1 MTVVDRFPHEV
12 ETRDPVFIAMPDG
25 TRLAATLWLPQV
37 VRPVPAVLEFLPYRR
52 RDGTIFRDRQM
63 APYLAGHGIAYARV
77 DIRGSGDS
85 EGVLADEYTVQE
97 QEDACAVIA
106 WLAAQPWCNGKI
118 GMTGISWGGFN
129 ALQVAARR
137 PPALQAVIAL
147 CCADDRFAIDVHY
160 MGGAY
165 LTEDPLW
172 SSFILALMAMPP
184 DPAIVG
190 DRWQEMWRE
199 RLEALDCWSVRWL
212 EHQARDDYWKQGSVC
227 EDFSRIDIPVYA
239 VGGWDDGYCEA
250 VLRLLAGLPGPSKG
264 LIGPW
269 SHHFPCLSS
278 PGPLI
283 GWLQE
288 ALRWWRRWLL
298 DEPTGIEHEPKL
310 TAWLR
315 APEPPAARYDEHPGR
330 WVTETTWPSPE
341 IRERR
346 FWLNAEALGDE
357 PLPGATL
364 SIASPVTA
372 GADSGR
378 WSGYGGAAAEL
389 AVDQRR
395 EDAHALSF
403 DTPPLADDIEFLGAP
418 VVELSA
424 SLDASRAN
432 VTARL
437 CDVAP
442 DGSSTL
448 ITWGTLNLAHRD
460 GEPRDLAPGES
471 FSARIGL
478 RATGRRVPQGHRLR
492 LALSTEHWPV
502 LWPQPFSATLALVSG
517 RSALMLPIRP
527 PRTESAPA
535 FGPPETAPPLSATEH
550 RAARFDK
557 VRRHEVGTGRHR
569 LDIHSD
575 YGRWHLPQSDLM
587 TDSKALERFAITEGD
602 PLSAQVEGRW
612 FIALQSG
619 PADVEI
625 DSSVQL
631 CADADDFRLAWS
643 VETRQRGAVVGGAQG
658 ERLIRRRHL

>member
-1 MTVVDRFPHEV
+1 MSVVERFPHEV
-12 ETRDPVFIAMPDG
+12 ETQDPVFIALPDG
-25 TRLAATLWLPQV
+25 TRLAATLWRPRTD
-37 VRPVPAVLEFLPYRR
+37 RPVPAVLEFLPYRR
-52 RDGTIFRDRQM
+52 RDGTVFRDRQM

-85 EGVLADEYTVQE
+85 EGVLDDEYTVQE

-106 WLAAQPWCNGKI
+106 WLAAQPWCSGKV

-137 PPALQAVIAL
+137 PPALKAVIAL
-147 CCADDRFAIDVHY
+147 CCADDRFGIDVHY

-172 SSFILALMAMPP
+172 SAFILALLAMPP
-184 DPAIVG
+184 DPQVVG
-190 DRWQEMWRE
+190 ERWQAMWRQ
-199 RLEALDCWSVRWL
+199 RLEALGCWSTRWL
-212 EHQARDDYWKQGSVC
+212 EHQSRDDYWKQGSVC
-227 EDFSRIDIPVYA
+227 EDFARIDIPVYA
-239 VGGWDDGYCEA
+239 VGGWDDGYVEA
-250 VLRLLAGLPGPSKG
+250 VLRLLAGLQAPAKG

-288 ALRWWRRWLL
+288 ALRWWRRWLA
-298 DEPTGIEHEPKL
+298 DEPNGIEHEPKL
-310 TAWLR
+310 TAWMR
-315 APEPPAARYDEHPGR
+315 EPEPPAARYDEHPGR
-330 WVTETTWPSPE
+330 WVTEPAWPSPA
-341 IRERR
+341 IAERR
-346 FWLNAEALGDE
+346 FWLNAGTLGASPE
-357 PLPGATL
+357 GGATL
-364 SIASPVTA
+364 AIRSPVTA
-372 GADSGR
+372 GADCGR

-403 DTPPLADDIEFLGAP
+403 DTAPLAADIEFLGAP
-418 VVELSA
+418 RVELRGT
-424 SLDASRAN
+424 LDAPRAN

-460 GEPRDLAPGES
+460 GDPSDLEPGTTFA
-471 FSARIGL
+471 ATIAL
-478 RATGRRVPQGHRLR
+478 RAAGRRIPRGHRLR
-492 LALSTEHWPV
+492 LALSTEHWPI
-502 LWPQPFSATLALVSG
+502 LWPQPFAATLCLAAGGSALV
-517 RSALMLPIRP
+517 LPSRAPRP
-527 PRTESAPA
+527 EAVTA
-535 FGPPETAPPLSATEH
+535 FAPPETAPGLPAEEL
-550 RAARFDK
+550 RAADYGK
-557 VRRHEVGTGRHR
+557 VLRRSLGTGEQR
-569 LDIHSD
+569 LEIRSD
-575 YGRWHLPQSDLM
+575 YGRWRLPETGIV
-587 TDSKALERFAITEGD
+587 TDSAALERFDMVEGD

-619 PADVEI
+619 AADVRI

-631 CADADDFRLAWS
+631 CADTTDFHLAWS
-643 VETRQRGAVVGGAQG
+643 VETRQRGDLVGGCQG
-658 ERLIRRRHL
+658 RRRIARRHL